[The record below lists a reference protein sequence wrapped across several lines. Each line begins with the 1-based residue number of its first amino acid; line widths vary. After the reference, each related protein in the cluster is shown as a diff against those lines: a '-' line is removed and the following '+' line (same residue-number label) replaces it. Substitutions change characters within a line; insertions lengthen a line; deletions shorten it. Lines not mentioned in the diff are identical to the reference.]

1 MEIRTESFGEHH
13 KLTFADKI
21 GVWLSNRR
29 IVKLVRTENSEV
41 IADIGCGYEARLNT
55 VLPQTIKKYIAVDV
69 SLSVNLLKDVRINA
83 IEGVLPEALSG
94 IPNESV
100 DLVILNSVIEH
111 LEEPEMAIKEC
122 IRVIKPGGVI
132 FINVPTWLGKTVLE
146 FLAFRLSLSPAIEMN
161 DHKNYYDKRELWRVL
176 RKCGVLPINI
186 SVRRHK
192 LLLNVFAIGRI
203 GESPKG

>member
-1 MEIRTESFGEHH
+1 MDIRTESFGERH

-29 IVKLVRTENSEV
+29 ILKLVRTENSEV
-41 IADIGCGYEARLNT
+41 IADIGCGYEARLVN
-55 VLPQTIKKYIAVDV
+55 VLPLTIKEYIAVDV
-69 SLSVNLLKDVRINA
+69 SLSTNLAKDGRIKP
-83 IEGVLPEALSG
+83 IEGLLPEALCG
-94 IPNESV
+94 IPNGSV

-111 LEEPEMAIKEC
+111 LEEPEVAIKEC

-132 FINVPTWLGKTVLE
+132 FVNVPTWLGKTVLE

-161 DHKNYYDKRELWRVL
+161 DHKNYYDKRQLWRVL

-203 GESPKG
+203 ERSPKG